1 MQLLEKNLLTAAGKM
16 RSKLLPKLMRGEIDI
31 KT

>member
-1 MQLLEKNLLTAAGKM
+1 MQHLEKNFWTAAGKM
-16 RSKLLPKLMRGEIDI
+16 RDKLFPRLMRGEIDI